1 MDKCPKGQIKTKKGK
16 VCITPFKLRPGTL
29 SKFGYKN
36 VKTLSEPMRRRALN
50 KVLKHGNESPLAL
63 FRRLNALMVL
73 FKYKD
78 PKLSNIF
85 KKDRDY
91 IRKKFV

>member
-1 MDKCPKGQIKTKKGK
+1 MNKCPQGQIRTKRGK
-16 VCITPFKLRPGTL
+16 VCIVPFKLRPGTL

-36 VKTLSEPMRRRALN
+36 VKTMTETARHRALN

-73 FKYKD
+73 FEYKD
-78 PKLSNIF
+78 PRLSKIF
-85 KKDRDY
+85 KNDRDY
-91 IRKKFV
+91 IRNKFV

>member
-1 MDKCPKGQIKTKKGK
+1 MNKCPHGHIRTKRGK
-16 VCITPFKLRPGTL
+16 VCIVPFKLRPGTL

-36 VKTLSEPMRRRALN
+36 VKTMTETMRRRALN
-50 KVLKHGNESPLAL
+50 KVLRHSNESPLAL

-78 PKLSNIF
+78 PKLSKIF
-85 KKDRDY
+85 KDDRDY
-91 IRKKFV
+91 IRKKIV

>member
-1 MDKCPKGQIKTKKGK
+1 MNKCSQGQIRTKRGK
-16 VCITPFKLRPGTL
+16 VCIVPFKLRPGTL

-36 VKTLSEPMRRRALN
+36 VKTMTETMRRRALN
-50 KVLKHGNESPLAL
+50 KVLNHGNESPLAL

-78 PKLSNIF
+78 PKLSKIF
-85 KKDRDY
+85 KNDRDY

>member
-1 MDKCPKGQIKTKKGK
+1 MNKCPQGQIRTKRAK
-16 VCITPFKLRPGTL
+16 VCIVPFKLRPGTL
-29 SKFGYKN
+29 SMFGYKN
-36 VKTLSEPMRRRALN
+36 VKTMTETGRRRALN
-50 KVLKHGNESPLAL
+50 KVLRHGNESPLAL

-78 PKLSNIF
+78 PKLSKIF
-85 KKDRDY
+85 KNDRDY

>member
-1 MDKCPKGQIKTKKGK
+1 MNNCPQGQIRTKRGK
-16 VCITPFKLRPGTL
+16 VCIVPFKLRPGTL

-36 VKTLSEPMRRRALN
+36 VKTMTETMRRRALN

-78 PKLSNIF
+78 LKLSKIF
-85 KKDRDY
+85 KNDRDY